1 MKSAE
6 INIDKVKKG
15 DEHEFRLL
23 FDLLYPRM
31 MSVACRFVSEDAAED
46 IVQDVFVKYWEHK
59 DTLAPDSIHAFLC
72 KCTQNGC
79 LNHIKHESMVS
90 GHMENVKVAEE
101 RILFQRINAGESS
114 SWNEILARDADKLL
128 TESVAKLSPKA
139 KQAFELSF
147 YQGLKH
153 SEIAEIM
160 GISPRT
166 VEEYV
171 QKSTKFLRADLRNIL
186 LDLIV
191 IVTTTGTL
199 IR

>member
-1 MKSAE
+1 
-6 INIDKVKKG
+6 
-15 DEHEFRLL
+15 
-23 FDLLYPRM
+23 
-31 MSVACRFVSEDAAED
+31 
-46 IVQDVFVKYWEHK
+46 
-59 DTLAPDSIHAFLC
+59 
-72 KCTQNGC
+72 
-79 LNHIKHESMVS
+79 
-90 GHMENVKVAEE
+90 MENVKVAEE

-147 YQGLKH
+147 YQGLKY

-199 IR
+199 IK